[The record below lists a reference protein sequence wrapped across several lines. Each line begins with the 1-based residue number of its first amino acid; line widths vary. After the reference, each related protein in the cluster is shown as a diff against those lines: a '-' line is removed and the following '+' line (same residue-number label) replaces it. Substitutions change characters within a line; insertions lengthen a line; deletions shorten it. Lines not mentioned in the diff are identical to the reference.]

1 MTRRRCSTSNTP
13 AEPPPLTATTPTLTR
28 LLAWRPGLLAWNTVR
43 GTCVYGVRLAAQ
55 ALYFLLLAR
64 WLGPDQFGY
73 FVGVW
78 VLAGFLATFASL
90 GYPVLVLKTMA
101 LEPEQ
106 APDCLARGIRV
117 LAFAAPLLGATFF
130 GITLAYLPPPPS
142 LLVPGLFAL
151 SEIVMVPLLSLVA
164 ASHQGSEHLG
174 RSHAILA
181 SLWVLRLFSLGM
193 LSVVSVV
200 NLTDVAAIHC
210 MATLLAVI
218 AWLVID
224 RRHIGRIGL
233 AKLRYS
239 PELATGSSFA
249 LSSAA
254 LIAYTELNQSLVL
267 GITGAAAAGLLAVA
281 YKIVTL
287 LSTPLAV
294 LCQALAPRLLR
305 SAQEG
310 TGSLSATV
318 RALVAPMALY
328 ALGCCLAILLGASFI
343 SWMFGQE
350 YSEAGR
356 IARALS
362 ILPLFTAVRLL
373 SVYAL
378 LAFDNQRARV
388 VAEVSCLAGGITL
401 NMALISSYGLW
412 GAVVGSLVVEGL
424 TAWVLAAVAWHKM
437 KKQRLTDMRH

>member
-1 MTRRRCSTSNTP
+1 MRT
-13 AEPPPLTATTPTLTR
+13 
-28 LLAWRPGLLAWNTVR
+28 WRPGRLAWNTAR
-43 GTCVYGVRLAAQ
+43 GTGFYGVRLVAQ

-64 WLGPDQFGY
+64 WVGPDQFGY

-90 GYPVLVLKTMA
+90 GYPVLVLKTTA

-117 LAFAAPLLGATFF
+117 VAFAAPLLAATFF
-130 GITLAYLPPPPS
+130 GITMAYFPPPPS

-174 RSHAILA
+174 RSYAILA
-181 SLWVLRLFSLGM
+181 SLWVLRLFALGM
-193 LSVVSVV
+193 LSIISVV
-200 NLTDVAAIHC
+200 NLTDVAVIHC

-233 AKLRYS
+233 TKLRYS

-254 LIAYTELNQSLVL
+254 LIAYTELNQSLML
-267 GITGAAAAGLLAVA
+267 GITGAAAAALLAVA

-287 LSTPLAV
+287 LSTPLSV

-310 TGSLSATV
+310 IGSLSATG
-318 RALVAPMALY
+318 RALVAPVALF
-328 ALGCCLAILLGASFI
+328 ASGCCLAIVLGASFI

-350 YSEAGR
+350 YSEAAR
-356 IARALS
+356 IARGLS
-362 ILPLFTAVRLL
+362 ILPLFTALRLL
-373 SVYAL
+373 SMYAL
-378 LAFDNQRARV
+378 VALDNQRSRV
-388 VAEVSCLAGGITL
+388 LAEVFCLSGGLMLNMVLISRHGLAGAVAGSLIVEGIT
-401 NMALISSYGLW
+401 AL
-412 GAVVGSLVVEGL
+412 VL
-424 TAWVLAAVAWHKM
+424 TFAAWRTWKKYPRILTGTLYSM
-437 KKQRLTDMRH
+437 KRL